1 MLQIFQEAALPKLSE
16 TSLFMKF
23 DETSD
28 ISNKIKNEIKKSA
41 QYVVSPESL
50 KEIIA
55 LMRLNG
61 DAIVRKAIDEYMAG
75 KIVVIFN
82 KTTSDIPPAL
92 PFIVVGKNNPVAYIF
107 ADKFMNNISSTSEYT
122 SLMAVMEAAYLA
134 RLLYTRPEAF
144 LMNAPLMLTLCNI
157 YTLMAAAP
165 LEQKLYMKGD
175 NLNKAMLYI
184 ITYFYRMIRGGD
196 ITITSLPYK
205 RIMLEKIDEN
215 VVNSIIDDVLA
226 NSDNSFMGLLKLI
239 QKINPIR
246 YKDLDA
252 MYMSYFTST
261 CGIPIIFAL
270 ENISYVFLL
279 VTSAEYKTQIT
290 GYGLNK
296 TVSMPCKKA
305 ISLLTSLV
313 NS

>member
-1 MLQIFQEAALPKLSE
+1 MLQIFAEAALPKLSE
-16 TSLFMKF
+16 TALFTKF
-23 DETSD
+23 DESSD
-28 ISNKIKNEIKKSA
+28 ISNKIRDAIKKCE
-41 QYVVSPESL
+41 QYVVSPDAL
-50 KEIIA
+50 KEILA

-61 DAIVRKAIDEYMAG
+61 DAIVKKAIDADNNK

-82 KTTSDIPPAL
+82 KATSEIPPAL
-92 PFIVVGKNNPVAYIF
+92 PYIVVGKNNPVAYIF
-107 ADKFMNNISSTSEYT
+107 ADRFMNNITSTSEYT

-134 RLLYTRPEAF
+134 LLLYTRPDTF

-184 ITYFYRMIRGGD
+184 ISYFYRMIRGGD
-196 ITITSLPYK
+196 LTAATLPYK
-205 RIMLEKIDEN
+205 RIMLEHIDES
-215 VVNSIIDDVLA
+215 VVNTILDDVLA
-226 NSDNSFMGLLKLI
+226 NNDTSFMGLLKNI

-246 YKDLDA
+246 YKDIDT

-270 ENISYVFLL
+270 ENISYLFLL
-279 VTSAEYKTQIT
+279 ITSAEYKTAIT
-290 GYGLNK
+290 SYGLNK
-296 TVSMPCKKA
+296 TVAMPCKKA
-305 ISLLTSLV
+305 ISLLTNVV

>member
-1 MLQIFQEAALPKLSE
+1 MLQIFQEAELPKLSE
-16 TSLFMKF
+16 TSLFTKF
-23 DETSD
+23 NETSD
-28 ISNKIKNEIKKSA
+28 ISMTIKNEIKKSA
-41 QYVVSPESL
+41 QYVVSPETL
-50 KEIIA
+50 KEILA
-55 LMRLNG
+55 LMKLNG
-61 DAIVRKAIDEYMAG
+61 DAIVRKAIEEYMAG

-82 KTTSDIPPAL
+82 KTSDIPPAL

-107 ADKFMNNISSTSEYT
+107 ADKFMNNISSTQEYT

-134 RLLYTRPEAF
+134 RLLYTRPDAF

-157 YTLMAAAP
+157 YTLMAASP

-175 NLNKAMLYI
+175 NLNKAMLYLI
-184 ITYFYRMIRGGD
+184 SYFYRMIRGGD
-196 ITITSLPYK
+196 ITATTLPYR

-226 NSDNSFMGLLKLI
+226 NNDNSFMGLLKLI

-296 TVSMPCKKA
+296 TVAMPCKKA
-305 ISLLTSLV
+305 ISLLTNLV

>member
-1 MLQIFQEAALPKLSE
+1 
-16 TSLFMKF
+16 
-23 DETSD
+23 
-28 ISNKIKNEIKKSA
+28 
-41 QYVVSPESL
+41 
-50 KEIIA
+50 
-55 LMRLNG
+55 
-61 DAIVRKAIDEYMAG
+61 
-75 KIVVIFN
+75 
-82 KTTSDIPPAL
+82 
-92 PFIVVGKNNPVAYIF
+92 
-107 ADKFMNNISSTSEYT
+107 
-122 SLMAVMEAAYLA
+122 
-134 RLLYTRPEAF
+134 
-144 LMNAPLMLTLCNI
+144 
-157 YTLMAAAP
+157 
-165 LEQKLYMKGD
+165 
-175 NLNKAMLYI
+175 
-184 ITYFYRMIRGGD
+184 MIRGGD

-226 NSDNSFMGLLKLI
+226 SNDNSFMGLLKLI